1 MHSVNRALLA
11 LGFAGVL
18 AGGVAA
24 QGPSAQG
31 SSPQQPGTVTLPPV
45 TVTAQKEPADVQRL
59 PVSVTVVPM
68 DWLTL
73 GSSVSDA
80 GLFSPNT
87 YFSEFTARKLTNPR
101 FRGIGASP
109 ANPSVTTFVDGVPLL
124 NANASNIELMDV
136 QQVEFVRGPQSAL
149 FGRNTLGGLINVV
162 SARPSLTTWSGQVAV
177 PFGNFDAREVRAI
190 ASGPLTDRLAL
201 GVSFGHAQREGFT
214 TNVVTGNDLD
224 YRESTSGKAQLLWTP
239 TANWEARVIVNAE
252 RARDGDYA
260 LTDLGGLRQAPHE
273 TARDLEGRTDRD
285 IFSTSILTRREGARV
300 ALSTTTGIVRWKT
313 QDITDLDYTPLPL
326 ISRDNTEETL
336 QFTQEVRVA
345 SAPAAALKLA
355 DRVSLAWQ
363 VGGFLFTQNYEQLA
377 LNDFSPFVL
386 PFVGFQVTQR
396 SPDADLDDFG
406 ASLYGQ
412 GTFTI
417 NDRLDLIAGARF
429 DHEKKTAVI
438 ESAFDPIIAPPTVVD
453 TEESFSN
460 ISPQFAAAYRFSPG
474 RSVYASAS
482 RGFKAGGFNPVAPA
496 GSDAYGEEFAWHVEG
511 GIKTSGMDGR
521 VRLNAAVFWIDWQDL
536 QLNLPNVQSPG
547 QFYIANVG
555 SASSR
560 GVEFEVNA
568 RAAEGVDL
576 FGALGYTNARFGD
589 GTMSSGVDVS
599 DNRIPNTPNY
609 TATVGAHLSRALTA
623 DTSVYGRADVTFFGD
638 FTYDDMNLAG
648 QDAYSLTNLRAG
660 VRWNRLFAE
669 GWIRNAFDT
678 FYIPVALQYDPFL
691 APSGFLGESGR
702 PRTFG
707 ITAGVRF

>member
-1 MHSVNRALLA
+1 MHIVNRALVSLA
-11 LGFAGVL
+11 VAGVL
-18 AGGVAA
+18 SGGVAA
-24 QGPSAQG
+24 QGTSTQG
-31 SSPQQPGTVTLPPV
+31 TPPQAPGSVTLPTV

-59 PVSVTVVPM
+59 PVSVTVVPIE
-68 DWLTL
+68 WLAL

-80 GLFSPNT
+80 GRFSPNT

-162 SARPSLTTWSGQVAV
+162 STRPSLSRWSGQVAV
-177 PFGNFDAREVRAI
+177 PFGNFDSREVRAN
-190 ASGPLTDRLAL
+190 ASGPLTGRLAL
-201 GVSFGHAQREGFT
+201 GVSFGHTQRDGFT
-214 TNVVTGNDLD
+214 NNLVTGNDLD

-239 TANWEARVIVNAE
+239 TASWEARVIVNAE

-260 LTDLGGLRQAPHE
+260 LSDLGGLRQTEYE
-273 TARDLEGRTDRD
+273 TARDFEGRTERD
-285 IFSTSILTRREGARV
+285 IFSTSVLTRREGSRFAF
-300 ALSTTTGIVRWKT
+300 STTTGIVRWKT
-313 QDITDLDYTPLPL
+313 QDVTDLDYTPLPL
-326 ISRDNTEETL
+326 IRRDNTEETV
-336 QFTQEVRVA
+336 QFTQEVRLA
-345 SAPAAALKLA
+345 SAPAASLKLA
-355 DRVSLAWQ
+355 DTVSLGWQ

-386 PFVGFQVTQR
+386 PFIDFPVRQI

-412 GTFTI
+412 GTFTV

-429 DHEKKTAVI
+429 DHETKKALL
-438 ESAFDPIIAPPTVVD
+438 ESGFDPIIAPPAVVD

-460 ISPQFAAAYRFSPG
+460 ISPQFGAAYRVGPAQT
-474 RSVYASAS
+474 VYASAA
-482 RGFKAGGFNPVAPA
+482 RGFKAGGFNPTSPA
-496 GSDAYGEEFAWHVEG
+496 GSEAYDEELAWHVEG
-511 GIKTSGMDGR
+511 GIKTSGFNGR
-521 VRLNAAVFWIDWQDL
+521 VRVNAAVFWIDWNDL
-536 QLNLPNVQSPG
+536 QLNLPDPVSPT
-547 QFYIANVG
+547 QFYISNVG
-555 SASSR
+555 GASSR
-560 GVEFEVNA
+560 GVELEMNA
-568 RAAEGVDL
+568 RAAPGVDL
-576 FGALGYTNARFGD
+576 FGSFGYTNARFAD
-589 GTMSSGVDVS
+589 GTLSGGIDVS

-609 TATVGAHLSRALTA
+609 TAMFGAHLSRALTA
-623 DTSVYGRADVTFFGD
+623 ETTLYGQADVTFFGD
-638 FTYDDMNLAG
+638 FKYDDMNLAG
-648 QDAYSLTNLRAG
+648 QDAYSLANLRAG
-660 VRWNRLFAE
+660 ARWNRLFVE

-707 ITAGVRF
+707 LTGGFRF